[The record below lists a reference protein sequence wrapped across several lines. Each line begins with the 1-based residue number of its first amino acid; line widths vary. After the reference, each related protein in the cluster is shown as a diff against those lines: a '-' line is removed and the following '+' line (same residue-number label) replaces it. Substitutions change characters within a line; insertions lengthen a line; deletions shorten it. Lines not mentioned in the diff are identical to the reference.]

1 MKGTAKLISLEIEQ
15 DQLIFEV
22 EYQLGEDDIFIREM
36 EIIAQPNIETVIK
49 DTLKSELKRM
59 LRVIKDTL
67 KSELKRMLRVR
78 VNENTIRENLVDLVI
93 SETVIEEKLPV

>member
-59 LRVIKDTL
+59 LRV
-67 KSELKRMLRVR
+67 R

>member
-1 MKGTAKLISLEIEQ
+1 MRGTAKLISLEVEQ

-22 EYQLGEDDIFIREM
+22 EYQLGEDDVFIREM
-36 EIIAQPNIETVIK
+36 DIVAQPNIET
-49 DTLKSELKRM
+49 
-59 LRVIKDTL
+59 VIKDTL

>member
-59 LRVIKDTL
+59 LRV
-67 KSELKRMLRVR
+67 R
-78 VNENTIRENLVDLVI
+78 VNENAIRENLVDLII
-93 SETVIEEKLPV
+93 SETVVEEAAPVPPPRV